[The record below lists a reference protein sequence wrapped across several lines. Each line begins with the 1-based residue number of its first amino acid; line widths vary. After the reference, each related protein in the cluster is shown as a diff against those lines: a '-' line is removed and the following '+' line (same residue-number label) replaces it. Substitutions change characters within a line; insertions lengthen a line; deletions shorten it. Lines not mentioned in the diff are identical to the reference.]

1 MRTLDGSMAAEV
13 AGIAPDLL
21 DGYRDALPRAR
32 EAVATRLAEALW
44 REDLGDARRRFRG
57 TVHGF
62 ERVVLGPV
70 ADDPLS
76 LTDHPGLR
84 AELDSAVHGLALAY
98 ARRAVQDP
106 GHRAAATALG
116 LPDLPSLL
124 ADLDP
129 DERVARLERL
139 ATEGHNLHP
148 CGRTRLGWGAADM
161 IAHDLETASTAVGFV
176 AAGPDLV
183 LGDDPAE
190 RLGVAAPPGRR
201 VLPVH
206 IWQLRRLRERHPEL
220 FADGT
225 LRVLDPVLPALPTAA
240 LRTVLLTNRPGPA
253 VYLKLSLDVQITST
267 RRTISVASTR
277 NGPAL
282 SAVLSALLADDPAGE
297 RLLLMTEPAGTAA
310 LVGDSRQ
317 LSTIVRDGLGPL
329 LAPGDEPVPGS
340 ALAAVDPV
348 SGGTVLSGLV
358 DRYARTRGLAS
369 PQAAATGF
377 LTEYAE
383 LLLPPVLRLAA
394 RYGIGLE
401 AHLQNCV
408 PVFRGG
414 VPHRMG
420 IRDLAGMRVH
430 EGRLAAAGIGLRLW
444 PGSVIGTGDEPVLL
458 AKVAYTAFQA
468 HLGEVVLRLGQSHG
482 LAEADAWAV
491 VRRVVDAALAGHPDH
506 AFYTA
511 PTVPHKALT
520 RMRLAGS
527 GDLHV
532 PVQNPLYAR

>member
-1 MRTLDGSMAAEV
+1 MRTLDGSMAADV

-32 EAVATRLAEALW
+32 AAVATRLAEALW
-44 REDLGDARRRFRG
+44 REDIGDARGRFRG

-62 ERVVLGPV
+62 DRVVLGPV

-76 LTDHPGLR
+76 LVDHPGLR

-106 GHRAAATALG
+106 GHRAAAAALG
-116 LPDLPSLL
+116 RADMIELL
-124 ADLDP
+124 AELDP

-148 CGRTRLGWGAADM
+148 CGRTRLGWSAGDM
-161 IAHDLETASTAVGFV
+161 IAHDLETESTAVGFV
-176 AAGPDLV
+176 AARPELV
-183 LGDDPAE
+183 LGDDLTE

-206 IWQLRRLRERHPEL
+206 IWQLRHLRGRFPEL

-240 LRTVLLTNRPGPA
+240 LRTVLLTGSARPGT
-253 VYLKLSLDVQITST
+253 YLKLSLDIQVTST

-282 SAVLSALLADDPAGE
+282 SEALGALLDAESGG
-297 RLLLMTEPAGTAA
+297 RLLLMAEPAGAA
-310 LVGDSRQ
+310 GLVGDSRQ
-317 LSTIVRDGLGPL
+317 LSTIVRDGLGGR
-329 LAPGDEPVPGS
+329 LAPGEQPVPGS
-340 ALAAVDPV
+340 ALAALDPV
-348 SGGTVLSGLV
+348 SGATLLTGLV
-358 DRYARTRGLAS
+358 DRYAHSRRATS
-369 PQAAATGF
+369 PQLAALGF
-377 LTEYAE
+377 LNEYAV

-394 RYGIGLE
+394 QHGIGLE

-408 PVFRGG
+408 PTFRDG

-430 EGRLAAAGIGLRLW
+430 EGRLAATGVALRLW
-444 PGSVIGTGDEPVLL
+444 PGSVIGTGDESVLL
-458 AKVAYTAFQA
+458 SKVAYTAFQA
-468 HLGEVVLRLGQSHG
+468 HLGELVLRLGRSHG
-482 LAEADAWAV
+482 LAEGTAWAA
-491 VRRVVDAALAGHPDH
+491 VRHVVDEALAGHRDH

-527 GDLHV
+527 GDVYV
-532 PVQNPLYAR
+532 PVQNPLHAR

>member
-1 MRTLDGSMAAEV
+1 MRTLDGSMAAEL

-32 EAVATRLAEALW
+32 SAVATRLAEALW
-44 REDLGDARRRFRG
+44 REDIGDARLRFRG
-57 TVHGF
+57 PVHGF
-62 ERVVLGPV
+62 DRVVLGPV

-76 LTDHPGLR
+76 LVDHAGLR

-98 ARRAVQDP
+98 ARRALQDP
-106 GHRAAATALG
+106 GHRAAAAALG
-116 LPDLPSLL
+116 LPDLPALL

-161 IAHDLETASTAVGFV
+161 IAHDLETESTAVGFV
-176 AAGPDLV
+176 AAPPELV
-183 LGDDPAE
+183 LGDDLDE

-206 IWQLRRLRERHPEL
+206 IWQLRHLRGRSPEL
-220 FADGT
+220 FTDGT

-253 VYLKLSLDVQITST
+253 AYLKLSLDIQVTST

-282 SAVLSALLADDPAGE
+282 STVLSGLLDGDPDGE
-297 RLLLMTEPAGTAA
+297 RLLLMTEPAGTAG

-317 LSTIVRDGLGPL
+317 LSTIVRDGLGDL
-329 LAPGDEPVPGS
+329 LEPGDEPVPGS
-340 ALAAVDPV
+340 ALAALDPV
-348 SGGTVLSGLV
+348 SGATVLSGLV
-358 DRYARTRGLAS
+358 DRYARTRGSTA
-369 PQAAATGF
+369 PRTAALGF

-394 RYGIGLE
+394 RHGIGLE

-408 PVFRGG
+408 PVFRDG

-430 EGRLAAAGIGLRLW
+430 LGRLTASGVGLQLW
-444 PGSVIGTGDEPVLL
+444 PGSVIGTADEAVLL
-458 AKVAYTAFQA
+458 AKVGYTAFQA

-482 LAEADAWAV
+482 LAEDDAWAV
-491 VRRVVDAALAGHPDH
+491 VRRIVDDALAGHPDR

-511 PTVPHKALT
+511 STVPHKALT

-527 GDLHV
+527 GDVHV
-532 PVQNPLYAR
+532 PVQNPLHAR